1 MSVYFDEATH
11 TYLHQGRVLPSVTQ
25 ITGILD
31 KPALIP
37 WAVGCT
43 VEHLKGRLEAGIP
56 YSEAQIGN
64 MLRDAERARF
74 FVSDKALEIGSAVHE
89 WLERHVKAQIQEGPS
104 PALPERPAVRLA
116 VEQYLAWE
124 ERQPDLRYLASERRL
139 HSQTY
144 DYCGTMDSL
153 LELDGLLI
161 VADFKT
167 SKAIYP
173 EYWLQVAGYAQAVEE
188 EDGVKVD
195 QLMIIRVPKMEG
207 DSLEVQVS
215 GMPVHQ
221 LVYLF
226 NCCLDL
232 CNWKL
237 EQQAQWG
244 GP

>member
-11 TYLHQGRVLPSVTQ
+11 TYLHRGRVLPSVTQ
-25 ITGILD
+25 VTGILD

-43 VEHLKGRLEAGIP
+43 VEHLKGKLEAGVP
-56 YSEAQIGN
+56 YTEIQISS
-64 MLRDAERARF
+64 MLQAAERARF
-74 FVSDKALEIGSAVHE
+74 FVSDKALEIGSAVHD
-89 WLERHVKAQIQEGPS
+89 WLERHVKAQIQEKPS
-104 PALPERPAVRLA
+104 PDLPERPAVRLA
-116 VEQYLAWE
+116 VEEFLAWE
-124 ERQPDLRYLASERRL
+124 ERQSGLRYLASERRL
-139 HSQTY
+139 HSEIY
-144 DYCGTMDSL
+144 DYCGTVDTL
-153 LELDGLLI
+153 LEMDGRLI

-188 EDGVKVD
+188 EDGITVGD
-195 QLMIIRVPKMEG
+195 LMIIRVPKVEG
-207 DSLEVQVS
+207 DRLEVQVA
-215 GMPVHQ
+215 GTPVHQ

-226 NCCLDL
+226 LACLDL
-232 CNWKL
+232 YNWKL